1 MHRAHSSGSPYEIS
15 DLRIFRPTESE
26 LPTSPSLR
34 DRKDPEKVLVQLGRL
49 KERYRKA
56 WGYVKISF
64 QDLRMS
70 WRWNRHALRMAASRD
85 GAYLLPQKIER
96 WSNKAVTRSKT
107 QCCRSKLQNRR
118 LGEIDSARNQFLF
131 QPLYALISI
140 RPLMPHHLHVHRY
153 G

>member
-85 GAYLLPQKIER
+85 GAYLCP
-96 WSNKAVTRSKT
+96 SAVL
-107 QCCRSKLQNRR
+107 C
-118 LGEIDSARNQFLF
+118 G
-131 QPLYALISI
+131 
-140 RPLMPHHLHVHRY
+140 
-153 G
+153 